1 MAGRINA
8 EDIRALREQAD
19 LASVASD
26 YTALRRAGGTL
37 KGLCPF
43 HGERTP
49 SFTVDPA
56 KGVWHCFGCGEG
68 GDVFGLLMQAEA
80 LSFPEAVEHLAR
92 REGYPLRYEELSPGQ
107 RRAIGRR
114 TRLAQV
120 TAAAAAWFRA
130 QLAGQDGADA
140 RAYLARRGLEEA
152 TLERF
157 AVGWA
162 PDAWDALTRHLREE
176 GFTGQ
181 DLVDA
186 GLATEGRRGPMDRFR
201 GRVIFPIH
209 ERSGRDVVA
218 FGGRVLPDREL
229 RTGPRD
235 GEPPKYLNSPETE
248 LYRKSE
254 VLYGLAQARAEIQRR
269 QTAVLV
275 EGYTDVLALH
285 QAGVG
290 HAVATCGTAL
300 TAEHLRQLER
310 YGRTVVLALD
320 ADEAG
325 YRAADRA
332 RQLAADV
339 GIRELR
345 VLPLP
350 PGTDPADLAAQGPE
364 AVERALAAA
373 RTATEFQIEQVL
385 RTASVDT
392 PEAQAEAYRATF
404 PLLAR
409 LRDRA
414 VRYGYIRDAVA
425 PRVRLPADRIE
436 GELDRALAAGE
447 VSPDDPVA
455 VGEHAGAGQRAA
467 PSPDRQ
473 SSQTRLAGRPAEP
486 RDPQLRRE
494 RDVLQLAL
502 QQPHLLP
509 EAWTKVTEDDF
520 TAEVSRRLLRA
531 VRAAASTRLDD
542 VLAAL
547 ADDDERARVRALALS
562 EPKITEERKA
572 AEEVAWLRAA
582 TLEREIAALTER
594 LRSLHPEA
602 DRDEA
607 DRLFARRSELERAR
621 RQLTDP
627 HGG

>member
-1 MAGRINA
+1 MAGRIND
-8 EDIRALREQAD
+8 EDVRALREQAD
-19 LASVASD
+19 LASVVSD
-26 YTALRRAGGTL
+26 YTTLRRAGGTL

-56 KGVWHCFGCGEG
+56 KRVWHCFGCGEG
-68 GDVFGLLMQAEA
+68 GDVFHLLMQAEA
-80 LSFPEAVEHLAR
+80 LTFPEAVEHLAR
-92 REGYPLRYEELSPGQ
+92 REGYPLRYEQLNPGQ

-114 TRLAQV
+114 TRLAEV
-120 TAAAAAWFRA
+120 TAAATAWFRS
-130 QLAGQDGADA
+130 QLAAAEGADA
-140 RAYLARRGLEEA
+140 RAYLDQRGITEA
-152 TLERF
+152 TRETFGL
-157 AVGWA
+157 GWA
-162 PDAWDALTRHLREE
+162 PDAWDALTRHLRDQ
-176 GFTGQ
+176 GFTSQ
-181 DLVDA
+181 EAIDA

-201 GRVIFPIH
+201 GRLIFPIH

-218 FGGRVLPDREL
+218 FGGRILPGREL

-248 LYRKSE
+248 LYHKSE

-285 QAGVG
+285 QVGVR

-310 YGRTVVLALD
+310 YGRKVVLALD
-320 ADEAG
+320 ADTAG

-332 RQLAADV
+332 RELAETV
-339 GIRELR
+339 GIRELA

-350 PGTDPADLAAQGPE
+350 AGRDPADLAAQGPE
-364 AVERALAAA
+364 AVEEALASA
-373 RTATEFQIEQVL
+373 RTATEFQIEQLL
-385 RTASVDT
+385 RTATLDT
-392 PEAQAEAYRATF
+392 PETQAEAYRATF

-409 LRDRA
+409 LRDRS

-436 GELDRALAAGE
+436 AELDRALAAGE
-447 VSPDDPVA
+447 VSAEDPGPA
-455 VGEHAGAGQRAA
+455 RDSGAGAPRGQV
-467 PSPDRQ
+467 
-473 SSQTRLAGRPAEP
+473 QTPRLAGRAAEP

-494 RDVLQLAL
+494 RDVLQLVL

-509 EAWTKVTEDDF
+509 DAWAKVTEEDF

-531 VRAAASTRLDD
+531 MRAAGSTALED
-542 VLAAL
+542 VLAVL
-547 ADDDERARVRALALS
+547 GDDDERARVRALALS
-562 EPKITEERKA
+562 APKITEEKKA
-572 AEEVAWLRAA
+572 AEEIAWLRAA
-582 TLEREIAALTER
+582 TLDREMAAITER
-594 LRSLHPEA
+594 LRSIHPEA
-602 DRDEA
+602 DREEA
-607 DRLFARRSELERAR
+607 DRLYARRVELERAR
-621 RQLTDP
+621 RQLIDP
-627 HGG
+627 QGG

>member
-1 MAGRINA
+1 MAGRIND
-8 EDIRALREQAD
+8 EDVRALREQAD
-19 LASVASD
+19 LASVVSD
-26 YTALRRAGGTL
+26 YTTLRRAGGTL

-56 KGVWHCFGCGEG
+56 KRVWHCFGCGEG
-68 GDVFGLLMQAEA
+68 GDVFHLLMQAEA
-80 LSFPEAVEHLAR
+80 LTFPEAVEHLAR
-92 REGYPLRYEELSPGQ
+92 REGYPLRYEQLNPGQ

-114 TRLAQV
+114 TRLAEV
-120 TAAAAAWFRA
+120 TAAATAWFRS
-130 QLAGQDGADA
+130 QLAAAEGADA
-140 RAYLARRGLEEA
+140 RAYLDQRGITEA
-152 TLERF
+152 TRETFGL
-157 AVGWA
+157 GWA
-162 PDAWDALTRHLREE
+162 PDAWDALTRHLRDQ
-176 GFTGQ
+176 GFTSQ
-181 DLVDA
+181 EAIDA

-201 GRVIFPIH
+201 GRLIFPIH

-218 FGGRVLPDREL
+218 FGGRILPGREL

-248 LYRKSE
+248 LYHKSE

-285 QAGVG
+285 QVGVR

-310 YGRTVVLALD
+310 YGRKVVLALD
-320 ADEAG
+320 ADTAG

-332 RQLAADV
+332 RELAETV
-339 GIRELR
+339 GIRELA

-350 PGTDPADLAAQGPE
+350 AGRDPADLAAQGAE
-364 AVERALAAA
+364 AVEEALASA
-373 RTATEFQIEQVL
+373 RTATEFQIEQLL
-385 RTASVDT
+385 RTATLDT
-392 PEAQAEAYRATF
+392 PETQAEAYRATV

-409 LRDRA
+409 LRDRS

-436 GELDRALAAGE
+436 AELDRALAAGE
-447 VSPDDPVA
+447 VSAEDPGPA
-455 VGEHAGAGQRAA
+455 RDSGAGAPRGQV
-467 PSPDRQ
+467 
-473 SSQTRLAGRPAEP
+473 QTPRLAGRAAEP

-494 RDVLQLAL
+494 RDVLQLVL

-509 EAWTKVTEDDF
+509 DAWAKVTEEDF

-531 VRAAASTRLDD
+531 MRAAGSTALED
-542 VLAAL
+542 VLAVL
-547 ADDDERARVRALALS
+547 GDDDERARVRALALS
-562 EPKITEERKA
+562 APKITEEKKA
-572 AEEVAWLRAA
+572 AEEIAWLRAA
-582 TLEREIAALTER
+582 TLDREMAAITER
-594 LRSLHPEA
+594 LRSIHPEA
-602 DRDEA
+602 DREEA
-607 DRLFARRSELERAR
+607 DRLYARRVELERAR
-621 RQLTDP
+621 RQLIDP
-627 HGG
+627 QGG

>member
-1 MAGRINA
+1 VAGRIND
-8 EDIRALREQAD
+8 EDVRALREQAD
-19 LASVASD
+19 LASVVSD
-26 YTALRRAGGTL
+26 YTTLRRAGGTL

-56 KGVWHCFGCGEG
+56 KRVWHCFGCGEG
-68 GDVFGLLMQAEA
+68 GDVFHLLMQAEA
-80 LSFPEAVEHLAR
+80 LTFPEAVEHLAR
-92 REGYPLRYEELSPGQ
+92 REGYPLRYEQLNPGQ

-114 TRLAQV
+114 TRLAEV
-120 TAAAAAWFRA
+120 TAAATAWFRS
-130 QLAGQDGADA
+130 QLAAAEGADA
-140 RAYLARRGLEEA
+140 RAYLDQRGITEA
-152 TLERF
+152 TRETFGL
-157 AVGWA
+157 GWA
-162 PDAWDALTRHLREE
+162 PDAWDALTRHLRDQ
-176 GFTGQ
+176 GFTSQ
-181 DLVDA
+181 EAIDA

-201 GRVIFPIH
+201 GRLIFPIH

-218 FGGRVLPDREL
+218 FGGRILPGREL

-248 LYRKSE
+248 LYHKSE

-285 QAGVG
+285 QVGVR

-310 YGRTVVLALD
+310 YGRKVVLALD
-320 ADEAG
+320 ADTAG

-332 RQLAADV
+332 RELAETV
-339 GIRELR
+339 GIRELA

-350 PGTDPADLAAQGPE
+350 AGRDPADLAAQGPE
-364 AVERALAAA
+364 AVEEALASA
-373 RTATEFQIEQVL
+373 RTATEFQIEQLL
-385 RTASVDT
+385 RTATLDT
-392 PEAQAEAYRATF
+392 PETQAEAYRATF

-409 LRDRA
+409 LRDRS

-436 GELDRALAAGE
+436 AELDRALAAGE
-447 VSPDDPVA
+447 VSAEDPGPA
-455 VGEHAGAGQRAA
+455 RDSGAGAPRGQV
-467 PSPDRQ
+467 
-473 SSQTRLAGRPAEP
+473 QTPRLAGRAAEP

-494 RDVLQLAL
+494 RDVLQLVL

-509 EAWTKVTEDDF
+509 DAWAKVTEEDF

-531 VRAAASTRLDD
+531 MRAAGSTALED
-542 VLAAL
+542 VLAVL
-547 ADDDERARVRALALS
+547 GDDDERARVRALALS
-562 EPKITEERKA
+562 APKITEEKKA
-572 AEEVAWLRAA
+572 AEEIAWLRAA
-582 TLEREIAALTER
+582 TLDREMAAITER
-594 LRSLHPEA
+594 LRSIHPEA
-602 DRDEA
+602 DREEA
-607 DRLFARRSELERAR
+607 DRLYARRVELERAR
-621 RQLTDP
+621 RQLIDP
-627 HGG
+627 QGG